1 MPIIN
6 ANNGVITQINVFT
19 VPQGGQQALIELL
32 AESAKFAKATP
43 GWISASIHRSCDGTR
58 IVNYAQS
65 ESREAAQRV
74 IARLRDGGWLERNKA
89 LGEAHPGLYEVVF
102 TLER

>member
-1 MPIIN
+1 MPTIK
-6 ANNGVITQINVFT
+6 ANTGIITQINVFT
-19 VPQGGQQALIELL
+19 VPAGGQQALVELL
-32 AESAKFAKATP
+32 AESARFASSTP

-58 IVNYAQS
+58 VVNYAQS
-65 ESREAAQRV
+65 ESPEAARQV
-74 IARLRDGGWLERNKA
+74 FVRLRDGGWLDRNKA